1 MKFASIASAVEVSLW
16 MSLRLSP
23 SVVTAALP
31 RNPVHC
37 DRCDTSA
44 PELPRL
50 LAAGSKGKVLTGLF
64 PGEVNTEA
72 LAVVGAVELESGDS
86 SGRAPLLRDL
96 RGGLLGLPLALVA
109 ALDTKLGL
117 EMKLL
122 LPVLVL

>member
-1 MKFASIASAVEVSLW
+1 M
-16 MSLRLSP
+16 
-23 SVVTAALP
+23 
-31 RNPVHC
+31 
-37 DRCDTSA
+37 
-44 PELPRL
+44 
-50 LAAGSKGKVLTGLF
+50 AAGSKGKVLTGLF

-86 SGRAPLLRDL
+86 SGRAPLLRYL
-96 RGGLLGLPLALVA
+96 RVGLLGLTLALVA